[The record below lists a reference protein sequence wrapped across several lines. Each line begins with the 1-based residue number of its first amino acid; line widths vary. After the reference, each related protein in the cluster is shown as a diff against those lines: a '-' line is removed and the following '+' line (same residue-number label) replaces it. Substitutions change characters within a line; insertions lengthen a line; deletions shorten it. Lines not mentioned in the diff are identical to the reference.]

1 MRDGAPD
8 LSYIEAAAATL
19 RSRLTPGALVV
30 LESTTYPGTTE
41 ELLRPILEADGL
53 GAGTDFFLGYSP
65 ERIDPGSTEWT
76 FVTTP
81 KVVSGVDGASLA
93 AVEAFYG
100 ALVDKVVPV
109 ASTSEAELV
118 KLLENT
124 FRHVN
129 IALVNELAMFA
140 A

>member
-1 MRDGAPD
+1 MN
-8 LSYIEAAAATL
+8 
-19 RSRLTPGALVV
+19 
-30 LESTTYPGTTE
+30 
-41 ELLRPILEADGL
+41 
-53 GAGTDFFLGYSP
+53 
-65 ERIDPGSTEWT
+65 
-76 FVTTP
+76 TP
-81 KVVSGVDGASLA
+81 KVVSGIDDASLA

-109 ASTSEAELV
+109 ASTGEAELA

-140 A
+140 ARPRHRRLGGHRRRVDEAVRLHALHAGPGRSTPTSPPRSACGWRCDRRPRWKRPAS